1 MEILRKYRKL
11 DWFDFL
17 DTMTRTLNK
26 NPEQEIYVEFID
38 ELRMKKLESLSE
50 GATFKMKA
58 KAKELL
64 AMYEKRMQEEGF
76 ATEENLKEVKQLI
89 EDILC

>member
-1 MEILRKYRKL
+1 
-11 DWFDFL
+11 
-17 DTMTRTLNK
+17 MTRALNK
-26 NPEQEIYVEFID
+26 KPEREIYVEFID
-38 ELRMKKLESLSE
+38 ELRMRKLESFSE

-64 AMYEKRMQEEGF
+64 AQFEERMQEESF
-76 ATEENLKEVKQLI
+76 ASEEQLSEVKQLI